1 MSELSLLW
9 NAESVAVIGA
19 TEREGALGRKPV
31 AYLQRYGYP
40 GRVLPINPKGGTI
53 LGYQAYTSV
62 LEAPGPIDLAFIV
75 VSADRVPA
83 AVDDCV
89 AAGIKVAIIAS
100 SGFAETGDEGAALQ
114 AETVARARAGGLRLI
129 GPNCIGAVGFG
140 NKVMATFS
148 PLFSA
153 EAVVS
158 LEPGGLGIVS
168 QSGALGFGAAS
179 LGIERGMRP
188 GWVITT
194 GNDADVSA
202 LEVLAELALEP
213 SCTGLLGY
221 LENVP
226 DVAALRSL
234 AISGKPVALLKS
246 GRSEEGGRAAASHT
260 GALAT
265 DDRVLDAALRQF
277 GIVRAGDI
285 DELLDA
291 GDAFTSPRR
300 PQGSRVAIVTTSG
313 GSGILAADDVVA
325 QGLELTPLK
334 DETRAALAEIIP
346 SFGSANNPVDI
357 TAAVLSDPSLFDRSL
372 EVIAA
377 DDTVDMIIGCFCV
390 MTDGDVDK
398 AVRALA
404 KVAEKSGKPVLVSR
418 TGADF
423 LAPNAR
429 ATLREAGLPDYP
441 SPARAVR
448 AAAALWHVSKPRSSD
463 ALAGLGVTAPSA
475 ELTEPELKALLAE
488 AGLSVPVGRVVAS
501 ASEAKAVVD
510 EVGGTAVFKAVVPG
524 LVHKTDVG
532 AVKVGVLSSEAA
544 DAFDELSAFGGAVLV
559 EELVGEGVELIVGVR
574 TSDLGPV
581 LTLGLGGIFTEA
593 LDDAT
598 SRLLPLA
605 PGDAAAMVGELRGKA
620 LLDGARG
627 RAAPDVGSLVR
638 TLETVAALVSGW
650 EGGFELDLNPVRVLE
665 SGTKI
670 LDAAHVIAKEA

>member
-1 MSELSLLW
+1 M
-9 NAESVAVIGA
+9 
-19 TEREGALGRKPV
+19 
-31 AYLQRYGYP
+31 
-40 GRVLPINPKGGTI
+40 
-53 LGYQAYTSV
+53 
-62 LEAPGPIDLAFIV
+62 
-75 VSADRVPA
+75 
-83 AVDDCV
+83 
-89 AAGIKVAIIAS
+89 
-100 SGFAETGDEGAALQ
+100 
-114 AETVARARAGGLRLI
+114 
-129 GPNCIGAVGFG
+129 
-140 NKVMATFS
+140 
-148 PLFSA
+148 
-153 EAVVS
+153 
-158 LEPGGLGIVS
+158 
-168 QSGALGFGAAS
+168 
-179 LGIERGMRP
+179 
-188 GWVITT
+188 
-194 GNDADVSA
+194 
-202 LEVLAELALEP
+202 
-213 SCTGLLGY
+213 
-221 LENVP
+221 
-226 DVAALRSL
+226 
-234 AISGKPVALLKS
+234 ALLKS

-300 PQGSRVAIVTTSG
+300 PAGPRVAIVTTSG

-346 SFGSANNPVDI
+346 SFGSADNPVDI

-377 DDTVDMIIGCFCV
+377 DETVDMIIGCFCV

-448 AAAALWHVSKPRSSD
+448 AAAALWHVSKPRSAD
-463 ALAGLGVTAPSA
+463 ALAGLGVAAPAAPAA
-475 ELTEPELKALLAE
+475 ELTEPELKALLSAS
-488 AGLSVPVGRVVAS
+488 GLSVPVGRVVAS

-532 AVKVGVLSSEAA
+532 AVKVGVLSSQAA

-559 EELVGEGVELIVGVR
+559 EELVGEGVELIIGVR

-581 LTLGLGGIFTEA
+581 VTLGLGGIFTEV

-605 PGDAAAMVGELRGKA
+605 PGDAAAMVGELRGRA
-620 LLDGARG
+620 VLDGARG
-627 RAAPDVGSLVR
+627 RAAADVASLVR

-650 EGGFELDLNPVRVLE
+650 EGGFELDLNPVRVLAE
-665 SGTKI
+665 GTKI